1 MKKFMAL
8 LSFLLVGALLLAPI
22 TATLAEAWGTGSSG
36 GGAGAPSGVTIGILE
51 VPAETRALLSAEL
64 ALTF

>member
-1 MKKFMAL
+1 
-8 LSFLLVGALLLAPI
+8 
-22 TATLAEAWGTGSSG
+22 
-36 GGAGAPSGVTIGILE
+36 VTIGILE